1 MRVNLLFPDRDL
13 LLFKRKGSCQVDVVN
28 DLELQTVIA
37 AMSRG
42 DELIE
47 EVARSVLLERKT
59 SIDVILFRQGVLK
72 DAMAA
77 PEMFRNIYDIATE
90 AGQAERKVFGGLYA
104 RTPSARLFRSVRVLK
119 VYLELLR
126 KLKIAI
132 LKADNSLAS
141 VGMSVF
147 VNTVSE
153 NLGEPYLRQ
162 VEEQLSY
169 LSFPDGMLLGA
180 KLARHNRGMEY
191 RLLHE
196 NDGKMRWWS
205 RVSPQ
210 GNKQTFRIAPRDES
224 GARILAEI
232 QDEGVAEI
240 AEATLSSA
248 QHIKGFF
255 ASLAREM
262 AYYVGCIN
270 LFDSID
276 SLEAPICWP
285 KPLQA
290 GGGVLRFSGLWATV
304 LALKTREPT
313 VTNDL
318 DTDGVFR
325 TVITGANSGGKS
337 TWLKSVGIALLMMQA
352 GMFVVADSFA
362 ASIFDGLYTH
372 FSRGEEQ
379 NLAGGRLDEELS
391 RLNNIVHEIASE
403 SILLMNESFS
413 STNEQEGSAVAEEVV
428 SAFADA
434 HLRCFVVTHMYQLAS
449 SLHALGLKSDCF
461 LIAERKA
468 DASRTFR
475 LCPGFPQP
483 TSFSYDLYR
492 QIGGFNTVQ
501 TS

>member
-1 MRVNLLFPDRDL
+1 MRVNLLFPDQELR
-13 LLFKRKGSCQVDVVN
+13 LFKRKGSCQGDVVN

-42 DELIE
+42 DEVIE
-47 EVARSVLLERKT
+47 EVVRSVLLERKN

-72 DAMAA
+72 DAMAE
-77 PEMFRNIYDIATE
+77 PETFRNIYAIAAE
-90 AGQAERKVFGGLYA
+90 AGQAERQVFGGLFA

-119 VYLELLR
+119 IYLELLR
-126 KLKIAI
+126 KLRITT
-132 LKADNSLAS
+132 LKVESSLAS
-141 VGMSVF
+141 EGMSIF
-147 VNTVSE
+147 INTISE
-153 NLGEPYLRQ
+153 NLGEPYLEQ
-162 VEEQLSY
+162 MDEQLNY
-169 LSFPDGMLLGA
+169 LSFADGALLGA
-180 KLARHNRGMEY
+180 KLAQHNRGLEY

-196 NDGKMRWWS
+196 NEGQRRWWS
-205 RVSPQ
+205 RVSLR
-210 GNKQTFRIAPRDES
+210 NSRQTFRIAPRDES

-240 AEATLSSA
+240 AEAVFSSA
-248 QHIKGFF
+248 QHVKSFF
-255 ASLAREM
+255 SSLSREL
-262 AYYVGCIN
+262 AFYVGCIN
-270 LFDSID
+270 LFDSIN
-276 SLEAPICWP
+276 SLDAPICWP
-285 KPLQA
+285 EPLPA

-325 TVITGANSGGKS
+325 IVITGANSGGKS

-352 GMFVVADSFA
+352 GMFVLADSFA

-391 RLNNIVHEIASE
+391 RLSSIVDEIASE

-413 STNEQEGSAVAEEVV
+413 STNEQEGSTVAEEVI
-428 SAFADA
+428 SAFTDT

-449 SLHALGLKSDCF
+449 SLHALTLNSDCF
-461 LIAERKA
+461 LVAERKE
-468 DASRTFR
+468 DASRTYR
-475 LCPGFPQP
+475 ICPGIPQP
-483 TSFSYDLYR
+483 TSFSSDLYR
-492 QIGGFNTVQ
+492 QIGGFSTAP